1 MIRPNDCLIQKRENA
16 RFFAFL
22 ATFFAT
28 RVARIV
34 ASFRIFREQSEHQFQ
49 SGEAGGGHIP
59 RAAGHHPQGEGLK
72 EIDGPERPDGEVER
86 PAADVGRLD
95 GGQAAERDK
104 GGLRGEA

>member
-1 MIRPNDCLIQKRENA
+1 M
-16 RFFAFL
+16 
-22 ATFFAT
+22 
-28 RVARIV
+28 
-34 ASFRIFREQSEHQFQ
+34 ASFRIFREQSEYFKKVLNREHQFQ

-86 PAADVGRLD
+86 PAADVGRPD